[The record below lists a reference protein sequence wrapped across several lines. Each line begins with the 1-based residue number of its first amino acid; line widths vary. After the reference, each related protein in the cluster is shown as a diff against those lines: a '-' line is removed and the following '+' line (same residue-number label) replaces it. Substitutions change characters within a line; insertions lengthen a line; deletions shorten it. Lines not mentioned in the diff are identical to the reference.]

1 MKNPMKALFK
11 GLSILALAVGL
22 AGCGGGDDDEGSP
35 GSSNTSNTSS
45 NSNNNSNI
53 NNDIGGGNGKSLV
66 VPYSAYVP
74 NERGQDFDHVVD
86 VDAIAGKV
94 SIVIG
99 GREQHYTLN
108 TLHGNDACT
117 VRGGTGSYSLNACDT
132 LSHGDIVMLCPT
144 VADIPTV
151 ILQRTRAT
159 HLKPASLAELQQVAM
174 APHAS
179 EGLAMHMAACSD
191 SPVSTRNHMIVLPD
205 GSATMTVEGAVNT
218 LTALRMGELTSFV
231 GFTGELVKAGMKI
244 YKWFPED
251 GTGSLQT
258 VRYLVL
264 FTGTP
269 TTNDPNLPMFPP
281 LMYVTPAKLRLP
293 AR

>member
-108 TLHGNDACT
+108 TLHGNDA
-117 VRGGTGSYSLNACDT
+117 VSY
-132 LSHGDIVMLCPT
+132 
-144 VADIPTV
+144 
-151 ILQRTRAT
+151 T
-159 HLKPASLAELQQVAM
+159 HL
-174 APHAS
+174 
-179 EGLAMHMAACSD
+179 
-191 SPVSTRNHMIVLPD
+191 
-205 GSATMTVEGAVNT
+205 T
-218 LTALRMGELTSFV
+218 L
-231 GFTGELVKAGMKI
+231 
-244 YKWFPED
+244 
-251 GTGSLQT
+251 
-258 VRYLVL
+258 
-264 FTGTP
+264 P
-269 TTNDPNLPMFPP
+269 TTP
-281 LMYVTPAKLRLP
+281 YV
-293 AR
+293 